1 MSDNESNAQIT
12 LSIDAMG
19 GDFAPKEIVEGCA
32 IFAKKHPEVALILH
46 GDSEKINSIISH
58 NPILKNAKVVH
69 ADEVVGMDAK
79 PSQAMRRK
87 NTSMWS
93 AVASVKE
100 GVANAAVSAGNT
112 GALMAVSNLQLR
124 TVPGIHRPAIAA
136 PWPNPKGAS
145 VVLDIGANVDSDP
158 DQLVDFA
165 ILGEAYAKA
174 LFGKE
179 KPSIGLLNV
188 GSEEVKGHEDIKE
201 AMRLLRL
208 HGSSLGMDVYGFV
221 EGNDLS
227 LGTTDVVVTDGF
239 TGNIALKAAEGAA
252 KLFAT
257 FLKESLK
264 SNLISKIGAFIAT
277 SGFNKLKSKMD
288 PRAFNGG
295 MLLGLNGLVVKSHGG
310 TDAHGFSNAL
320 LVALRLASSDYQS
333 TIVENVARLNQL
345 RQVQQKA
352 PAEV

>member
-1 MSDNESNAQIT
+1 
-12 LSIDAMG
+12 
-19 GDFAPKEIVEGCA
+19 
-32 IFAKKHPEVALILH
+32 
-46 GDSEKINSIISH
+46 
-58 NPILKNAKVVH
+58 
-69 ADEVVGMDAK
+69 
-79 PSQAMRRK
+79 
-87 NTSMWS
+87 MWS

-208 HGSSLGMDVYGFV
+208 HGSSLGMDVYG
-221 EGNDLS
+221 LS
-227 LGTTDVVVTDGF
+227 L
-239 TGNIALKAAEGAA
+239 IH
-252 KLFAT
+252 
-257 FLKESLK
+257 
-264 SNLISKIGAFIAT
+264 I
-277 SGFNKLKSKMD
+277 
-288 PRAFNGG
+288 
-295 MLLGLNGLVVKSHGG
+295 
-310 TDAHGFSNAL
+310 
-320 LVALRLASSDYQS
+320 
-333 TIVENVARLNQL
+333 
-345 RQVQQKA
+345 
-352 PAEV
+352 